1 MPRPYTEE
9 TKMDVD
15 WQSIEWFM
23 AGMGAGFVLGWV
35 TAWLTVLRHHTSS
48 SSQSSTGDQ
57 T

>member
-1 MPRPYTEE
+1 
-9 TKMDVD
+9 MDMD

-48 SSQSSTGDQ
+48 STQSRSSTGDQ
-57 T
+57 A